1 MGKLV
6 LVVAAAFVFGCA
18 LMVWQRLWERRM
30 RRRRAAQW
38 AARERLLDRKQP
50 REGRWPSQSP

>member
-6 LVVAAAFVFGCA
+6 LVIVAAFAFCWA
-18 LMVWQRLWERRM
+18 LMVGLRLWERRM

-38 AARERLLDRKQP
+38 AERERLLDRKQP
-50 REGRWPSQSP
+50 

>member
-6 LVVAAAFVFGCA
+6 RVIVAAFAFGCA

-38 AARERLLDRKQP
+38 VERERLLDRKQ
-50 REGRWPSQSP
+50 S

>member
-6 LVVAAAFVFGCA
+6 RVIVAAFAFGCA
-18 LMVWQRLWERRM
+18 LMVWQRLRERRM

-38 AARERLLDRKQP
+38 VERERLLDRKQ
-50 REGRWPSQSP
+50 S

>member
-6 LVVAAAFVFGCA
+6 LVVAAACVFGCA
-18 LMVWQRLWERRM
+18 LMGWQRLWERQM

-38 AARERLLDRKQP
+38 VERERLLDRKQ
-50 REGRWPSQSP
+50 R